1 MSKLSG
7 VITFISDVQEVANA
21 KKITFRVQECEG
33 QYPQSA
39 LFEVFGNEKV
49 DNFLKYNQVGDV
61 VDVEYNLKS
70 NESRT
75 NPGVFFNTISA
86 WKVSKSI

>member
-1 MSKLSG
+1 MSKLTG
-7 VITFISDVQEVANA
+7 VVTFVSDVQEVVGNQ
-21 KKITFRVQECEG
+21 KINFRVQENIG

-39 LFEVFGNEKV
+39 LFEIFGNEKV
-49 DNFLKYNQVGDV
+49 DNFQKYNQVGDV

-75 NPGVFFNTISA
+75 NPGVFFNTIQA

>member
-7 VITFISDVQEVANA
+7 VITFISDVQEVVGNQ
-21 KKITFRVQECEG
+21 KINFRVQENAG

-49 DNFLKYNQVGDV
+49 DNFQKYNQVGDV

-75 NPGVFFNTISA
+75 NSGVFFNTISA

>member
-1 MSKLSG
+1 MNKLSG
-7 VITFISDVQEVANA
+7 VITFISDVQEVVGNQ
-21 KKITFRVQECEG
+21 KINFRVQENVG

-39 LFEVFGNEKV
+39 LFEIFGTEKV
-49 DNFLKYNQVGDV
+49 DNFQKYNQVGDV